1 MRFQVRTDPEQS
13 VGPGVDMLL
22 DWFPSERGRST
33 VQYEPAFLSG
43 LSPSPVAM
51 DLLLLGGAV
60 FCADKLALR
69 VDAADLWTRDLELQL
84 PVSAVDL
91 WSAASDRLHET
102 LSFLSGDR
110 WRVDFVEREVPVAD
124 TQETLKGAEDE
135 VVSLFS
141 GGLDSLAGVIEIL
154 EAPGRVVLVGH
165 HDSSLTDNRQ
175 TALFARLSGHY
186 GSDRVTQRRLLLRPA
201 AANATQHRPLPEQ
214 EREDT
219 TRARSF
225 LFIAAGLA
233 IADALGPNTALYI
246 PENGFIGVNVPLTD
260 ARAGS
265 LSTRTTHPFFMDRMR
280 VLLNELGLR
289 HPLENGFRLLTKGE
303 AVERSPNRDLLV
315 SLAPETISCS
325 HPEYARLRHLDQGNC
340 GYCYPCLI
348 RRASLHRIGEDR
360 TSDYTWDA
368 LTDANFLRRDWES
381 GASLRALL
389 TSLGAVERPRDVL
402 RNGRIPNGE
411 TRAFY
416 DMYRRGRAEL
426 RSWLMAGG
434 APRLLGRLR

>member
-1 MRFQVRTDPEQS
+1 MRFQVRTDPEQ
-13 VGPGVDMLL
+13 PVDADADILL
-22 DWFPSERGRST
+22 DWFSGERGRST
-33 VQYEPAFLSG
+33 VQYEPAFLRA
-43 LSPSPVAM
+43 LSPSVVAD
-51 DLLLLGGAV
+51 DLFLLGGSV

-69 VDAADLWTRDLELQL
+69 AEATDMWTRDLELRL
-84 PVSAVDL
+84 PVSDVDL
-91 WSAASDRLHET
+91 WTAASDRLHEA

-110 WRVDFVEREVPVAD
+110 WKVDFVERDVPSTD
-124 TQETLKGAEDE
+124 PREGLETEDDE

-141 GGLDSLAGVIEIL
+141 GGLDSLAGVIELL
-154 EAPGRVVLVGH
+154 EAGQRVVLVGH

-175 TALFARLSGHY
+175 TVLFAALSEHY

-201 AANATQHRPLPEQ
+201 AASVMQHRALPQQ
-214 EREDT
+214 EPENT

-225 LFIAAGLA
+225 LFIAAGIA
-233 IADALGPNTALYI
+233 VADALGERTPLHI

-265 LSTRTTHPFFMDRMR
+265 LSTRTTHPFFVDRMR
-280 VLLNELGLR
+280 ALLDDLGLR
-289 HPLENGFRLLTKGE
+289 HALENGFRLLTKGE
-303 AVERSPNRDLLV
+303 ALERSPNRALLV
-315 SLAPETISCS
+315 RLAPETISCS

-360 TSDYTWDA
+360 TADYTWDA
-368 LTDANFLRRDWES
+368 LTDATFLRRDSES

-389 TSLGAVERPRDVL
+389 TSLGTHERPRDVL

-416 DMYRRGRAEL
+416 GMYRRGRAEL
-426 RSWLMAGG
+426 SSWLKAGG
-434 APRLLGRLR
+434 AAHLLARLR